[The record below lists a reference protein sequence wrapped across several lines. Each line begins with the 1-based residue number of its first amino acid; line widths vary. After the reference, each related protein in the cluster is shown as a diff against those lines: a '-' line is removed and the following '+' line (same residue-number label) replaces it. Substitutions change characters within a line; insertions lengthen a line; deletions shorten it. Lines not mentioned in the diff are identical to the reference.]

1 MENKATFSHPANV
14 LQPNLSV
21 YLDLLRYFAALMVYL
36 FHAGHFSH
44 YRLPFFGT
52 YGGLGVAVFFVL
64 SGFVIAFSSTGKRRD
79 IVDYFIARFARLWSV
94 ALPAIL
100 LTLVLDTV
108 GQWLAL
114 SAYAPMQPYPA
125 YKWIAASG
133 ITALFLN
140 EIWFLDIWLGT
151 NGPFWSLSYEF
162 WYYAI
167 FATLIYFRGW
177 QRVAMAGLVMCIAGP
192 GIIIAFPVWLLGVG
206 LFHLLHKHVSADR
219 TRLGLGALL
228 VSIVCLTLY
237 IMMGGSKIF
246 TALPIAY
253 PLANLKSWG
262 INFWPQSYVVGFFI
276 ALNIYGFARMQ
287 RVFRSPSE
295 QTVRLVRTTA
305 ETSFGLYLFHY
316 PLMYFCKAILAVA
329 QVPQGT
335 FYVLAIYI
343 APFVA
348 ATWLS
353 LKCEPLKFVL
363 SRILKTLFKRDKA
376 QSAHGKDVPIVP
388 DYPMAA
394 PLATNDHERR
404 LDI

>member
-1 MENKATFSHPANV
+1 MENKATFSQPSNV

-21 YLDLLRYFAALMVYL
+21 YLDLLRYVAALMVYL
-36 FHAGHFSH
+36 FHAGHFAR
-44 YRLPFFGT
+44 YKLPFFGT

-100 LTLVLDTV
+100 LTLVLDTA

-177 QRVAMAGLVMCIAGP
+177 QRIAMAGLVMCIAGP

-206 LFHLLHKHVSADR
+206 LFHLLRKHAAADK
-219 TRLGLGALL
+219 TLLGLAALL
-228 VSIVCLTLY
+228 VSVVCLTLY
-237 IMMGGSKIF
+237 VMMGGSKIF

-253 PLANLKSWG
+253 PLVDLKSWG
-262 INFWPQSYVVGFFI
+262 INFWPQSYVVGFLI

-287 RVFRSPSE
+287 RVFRNPSE
-295 QTVRLVRTTA
+295 QVVRLVRTTA

-343 APFVA
+343 APFLA

-363 SRILKTLFKRDKA
+363 SRVLKALLKNDKA
-376 QSAHGKDVPIVP
+376 QSAHGKDVSIVP
-388 DYPMAA
+388 DYPIAS
-394 PLATNDHERR
+394 PLATGDHERR

>member
-394 PLATNDHERR
+394 PLATSDHERR

>member
-1 MENKATFSHPANV
+1 MENKAAFSPPSNV

-36 FHAGHFSH
+36 FHAGHFAH
-44 YRLPFFGT
+44 HKLPFFGT

-94 ALPAIL
+94 AVPAIV
-100 LTLVLDTV
+100 LTLVLDTL

-125 YKWIAASG
+125 FKWIAASG
-133 ITALFLN
+133 ITTLFLN

-162 WYYAI
+162 WYYVI
-167 FATLIYFRGW
+167 FAALLYFRGW
-177 QRVAMAGLVMCIAGP
+177 KRVVAAGVVMGIAGP

-206 LFHLLHKHVSADR
+206 LYHLLRKHAAMDG
-219 TRLGLGALL
+219 TLPGACALL
-228 VSIVCLTLY
+228 ASVACLTLY
-237 IMMGGSKIF
+237 VALGGSRIF
-246 TALPIAY
+246 AALPFTY
-253 PLANLKSWG
+253 PFVNLKPWG
-262 INFWPQSYVVGFFI
+262 INFWPQSYVVGFLI
-276 ALNIYGFARMQ
+276 ALNIYGFARIQ
-287 RVFRSPSE
+287 QVFRTPSE
-295 QTVRLVRTTA
+295 KIVRLVRTTA

-329 QVPQGT
+329 QVPEGT
-335 FYVLAIYI
+335 LSILAIYI

-353 LKCEPLKFVL
+353 LQCEPLKFVL
-363 SRILKTLFKRDKA
+363 SRTLKALLKKDKPRA
-376 QSAHGKDVPIVP
+376 AHGS
-388 DYPMAA
+388 YPVVEQRID
-394 PLATNDHERR
+394 L
-404 LDI
+404 

>member
-1 MENKATFSHPANV
+1 MENKATFSHSANV

-394 PLATNDHERR
+394 PLATSDHERR

>member
-1 MENKATFSHPANV
+1 MENKTTFSQPSNV

-36 FHAGHFSH
+36 FHAGHFSQ
-44 YRLPFFGT
+44 YKLPFFGT

-100 LTLVLDTV
+100 LTLVLDTL

-114 SAYAPMQPYPA
+114 SAYAPMQPYPVF
-125 YKWIAASG
+125 KWIAASG

-162 WYYAI
+162 WYYVI
-167 FATLIYFRGW
+167 FAALLYFRGW
-177 QRVAMAGLVMCIAGP
+177 KRIAMAGLVIGIAGP

-206 LFHLLHKHVSADR
+206 LYHLLKKHAATDGK
-219 TRLGLGALL
+219 LPGAGALL
-228 VSIVCLTLY
+228 ASVACLTAY
-237 IMMGGSKIF
+237 VMMGGSKIF
-246 TALPIAY
+246 SALPLTY
-253 PLANLKSWG
+253 PLVDLKPWG
-262 INFWPQSYVVGFFI
+262 INFWPQSYVVGFLI
-276 ALNIYGFARMQ
+276 ALNIYGFARIQ
-287 RVFRSPSE
+287 QVFRHPSE
-295 QTVRLVRTTA
+295 KAVRVVRTTA

-316 PLMYFCKAILAVA
+316 PLMYFCKAILAVSH
-329 QVPQGT
+329 VPQGT
-335 FYVLAIYI
+335 LYILTIYI
-343 APFVA
+343 APFVV

-363 SRILKTLFKRDKA
+363 SRGLKTLLKKDKA
-376 QSAHGKDVPIVP
+376 RTVQV
-388 DYPMAA
+388 A
-394 PLATNDHERR
+394 PGYQADPLVARDREQRI
-404 LDI
+404 DI

>member
-1 MENKATFSHPANV
+1 MENKATFSHSSNV
-14 LQPNLSV
+14 LPPNLSV

-192 GIIIAFPVWLLGVG
+192 GILVAFPVWLLGVG
-206 LFHLLHKHVSADR
+206 LFHLLHKHMSADR

-237 IMMGGSKIF
+237 ILMGGSKIF

-262 INFWPQSYVVGFFI
+262 INFWPQSYVVGFLI

-363 SRILKTLFKRDKA
+363 SRILKALFKRDKA

>member
-94 ALPAIL
+94 ALPAIV

-394 PLATNDHERR
+394 PLATSDHERR